1 MQNGYLYLYVRR
13 DEVYGMRAS
22 NEKIIIIDFGS
33 PLNKVMTRKIREL
46 NVYSELVSPTITAEE
61 VKA

>member
-1 MQNGYLYLYVRR
+1 
-13 DEVYGMRAS
+13 MRAS

-61 VKA
+61 VKKHETKWYYFWCKP